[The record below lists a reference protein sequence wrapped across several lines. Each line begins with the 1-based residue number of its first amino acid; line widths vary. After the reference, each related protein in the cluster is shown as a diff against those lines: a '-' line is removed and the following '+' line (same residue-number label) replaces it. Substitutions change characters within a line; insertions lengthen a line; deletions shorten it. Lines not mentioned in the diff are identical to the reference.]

1 MQPQPI
7 KNEYHRCSTLSV
19 EHNVPVPM
27 RDGVILYADVY
38 RPGGSG
44 RYPVLLQRIPYG
56 KHKPRYRCMY
66 LDPIRAVNRGYVV
79 VIQDVRGRHV
89 SEGEFYPYRH
99 EPQDGYDTVEW
110 CAAQSWCDGNV
121 GMFGIS
127 YHGATQWLAAVEQPP
142 ALQAIV
148 PGVTSDTYYD
158 SWTYLGGAFQ
168 LFWISGW
175 AAGFVLDDLG
185 RRADDTPS
193 AIATLRQWRRD
204 PLQMSNH
211 LPLKTMPAL
220 RRLADYYY
228 DWLDHPT
235 YDTYWQELSPRERF
249 HHVTVPALNI
259 GGWFDGFIR
268 GTLRCYEGVRARG
281 ATDAARGQQH
291 LLVGPWLHGPLPP
304 ATAGQG
310 YFGAAGAAEAIDLQ
324 GMHLTWF
331 DHWLKGENN
340 GVDTDAPVYIF
351 VMGENVWRHESVWP
365 PPGAQLQTYFLHS
378 EGRANTLHGDGR
390 LSLDPP
396 RSGASPD
403 RYLYNPLSPVPTL
416 GGAHLS
422 GLPGVFATGVQEQ
435 RPVEARA
442 DVLVYTSAPLERD
455 TEVTGHVQLTLWA
468 VTSVSD
474 TDWTAMLVDVHPDG
488 NAYNVCDGILR
499 ASYRESLEH
508 TLLVQPGEAY
518 AYPIDLGPTSMVF
531 RQGHR
536 IRLTVSSSNFPAY
549 ARNLNTGG
557 SHSEEV
563 EPCVALQTVLHDPEH
578 PSRLV
583 LPVVPR

>member
-1 MQPQPI
+1 MRPQRSN
-7 KNEYHRCSTLSV
+7 NEYHRSSTLSV
-19 EHNVPVPM
+19 EHNVPLPM
-27 RDGVILYADVY
+27 RDGTTLYADVY
-38 RPGGSG
+38 RPSGGG

-66 LDPIRAVNRGYVV
+66 LDPIRAVNRGYGV
-79 VIQDVRGRHV
+79 VIQDVRGRHM

-110 CAAQSWCDGNV
+110 CAAQPWCDGNV

-127 YHGATQWLAAVEQPP
+127 YHGATQWLAALAQPP
-142 ALQAIV
+142 ALKAIV

-158 SWTYLGGAFQ
+158 SWTYLGGVFQ
-168 LFWISGW
+168 LYWISGW
-175 AAGFVLDDLG
+175 AAGFVLDNLG

-193 AIATLRQWRRD
+193 AIAALRQWRRD
-204 PLQMSNH
+204 PLRMSRH
-211 LPLKTMPAL
+211 LPLHTMPAL
-220 RRLADYYY
+220 RGLADYYY

-235 YDTYWQELSPRERF
+235 YDAYWQALSPKEHF
-249 HHVTVPALNI
+249 HEVTVPALNI

-268 GTLRCYEGVRARG
+268 GTLRCYEGMRARG
-281 ATDAARGQQH
+281 ATDMARRQQH

-304 ATAGQG
+304 ATAGQR

-351 VMGENVWRHESVWP
+351 VMGDNVWRHESVWP
-365 PPGAQLQTYFLHS
+365 PPGAQGQAYFLHS
-378 EGRANTLHGDGR
+378 EGRANTLPDDGW

-396 RSGASPD
+396 RSGESPD
-403 RYLYNPLSPVPTL
+403 RYLYNPLDPAPTL

-422 GLPGVFATGVQEQ
+422 GLPGIFETGVQEQ
-435 RPVEARA
+435 RPVAARA

-455 TEVTGHVQLTLWA
+455 TEVTGHVSLTLWA
-468 VTSVSD
+468 VTSAPD
-474 TDWTAMLVDVHPDG
+474 TDWTAMLADVHPNG
-488 NAYNVCDGILR
+488 HAYNVCDGILR
-499 ASYRESLEH
+499 ASYRESLEQ
-508 TLLVQPGEAY
+508 TSPLQPGEAY
-518 AYPIDLGPTSMVF
+518 PYHLDLGPTSMVF

-536 IRLTVSSSNFPAY
+536 MRLTVSSSNFPAY
-549 ARNLNTGG
+549 ARNLNSGG
-557 SHSEEV
+557 CHHEAV
-563 EPCVALQTVLHDPEH
+563 EPCPALQTVLHDPEH
-578 PSRLV
+578 PSCLV
-583 LPVVPR
+583 LPMVPR